1 MQKALAEQ
9 RQQMR
14 ALEAEAATRSP
25 AAARPAAAQPAAVQ
39 PVAGLAAARPP
50 KELSSLT
57 QRMALMWGLMMS
69 ACVAMVAMR
78 MGLCRGKRKPR
89 VGAARADGLRSV

>member
-1 MQKALAEQ
+1 
-9 RQQMR
+9 MR

-39 PVAGLAAARPP
+39 PVAAAARPP